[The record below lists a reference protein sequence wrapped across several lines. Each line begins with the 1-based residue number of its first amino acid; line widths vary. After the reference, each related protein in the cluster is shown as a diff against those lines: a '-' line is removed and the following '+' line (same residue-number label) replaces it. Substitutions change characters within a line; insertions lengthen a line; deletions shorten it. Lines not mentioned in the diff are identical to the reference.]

1 MSLKKDRAKNQNPWK
16 WTMQKVEVYG
26 KMYPVKSKKGRIQMD
41 KFPLPKEYV
50 KELNE
55 SPYVQKATEWCVTF
69 TTEFKQYAYEE
80 MHKGKST
87 RQVFE
92 EVGFDCKKLGKK
104 RLGNF
109 KRHLTK
115 QAEREEG
122 FEDLRK
128 YNYRKES
135 VSSEAELK
143 KRNQYLEHRIAY
155 LEQEN
160 DFLKKLHRWKRHAR
174 RSKV

>member
-1 MSLKKDRAKNQNPWK
+1 
-16 WTMQKVEVYG
+16 MQKVEVYG

-69 TTEFKQYAYEE
+69 TAEFKQYAYEE

-87 RQVFE
+87 RQIFE
-92 EVGFDCKKLGKK
+92 GVGFDCKKLGKK
-104 RLGNF
+104 RLENF
-109 KRHLTK
+109 KHHLAK
-115 QAEREEG
+115 QAEREAG

-160 DFLKKLHRWKRHAR
+160 DFLKKITQVEKAC
-174 RSKV
+174 KKE